1 MPLRLLRYMI
11 RIWDRWLKDH
21 LDAKAIPVIVP
32 VVLAHADGG
41 WRAPVSMHELYAL
54 PDDLMSSVASCVPQ
68 FRFVLDDLSERSDE
82 ELMTRTSQALGIM
95 ALLLMRHVRDEEDPS
110 GRFLEW
116 NALSRAVW
124 GAPDGRAALGMLVR
138 YLVVANKRTKI
149 QNLVNVLV
157 PLLGEGAREVIMTEG
172 QRLIEQGRVQGR
184 AEGEARG
191 EARGRAAA
199 LLAIFAARG
208 LPVSTELR
216 SRIAACTDVAQLD
229 RWVMRAATAASAAD
243 ALSEA

>member
-1 MPLRLLRYMI
+1 MPPNTPHDALFHAVFSRIENAAGELRAVLPPAITSRLDWHSLRLADGHYVDEEFAKSESDLVFAVQAQGQPALLYVLFEHQSTSDRWMPLRLLRYMI

-95 ALLLMRHVRDEEDPS
+95 ALLLMRHVRDKQDLSEKF
-110 GRFLEW
+110 REW
-116 NALSRAVW
+116 EALSRAVW

-138 YLVVANKRTKI
+138 
-149 QNLVNVLV
+149 
-157 PLLGEGAREVIMTEG
+157 
-172 QRLIEQGRVQGR
+172 
-184 AEGEARG
+184 
-191 EARGRAAA
+191 
-199 LLAIFAARG
+199 
-208 LPVSTELR
+208 
-216 SRIAACTDVAQLD
+216 
-229 RWVMRAATAASAAD
+229 
-243 ALSEA
+243 